1 MQLGNCP
8 ACGGD
13 GIHPDVDS
21 RKPGWYCW
29 SCGVQTNDDP
39 DGAKWNALCEMAAK
53 ARAWDAEMAALK
65 PMGLTRTRKLLA
77 VSMERK
83 RGGLDV

>member
-1 MQLGNCP
+1 MLGDCP
-8 ACGGD
+8 ACGDRWDTRVDPQDGD
-13 GIHPDVDS
+13 KRV
-21 RKPGWYCW
+21 
-29 SCGVQTNDDP
+29 CGKCGLVCR
-39 DGAKWNALCEMAAK
+39 AKAWNALCEMAAK